1 MAHVGP
7 IAETADTV
15 TLRRADY
22 EALLEAAEDVADR
35 AALAAFER
43 RVASEGLA
51 AVRADSLTLEEAS
64 RLVEGESPVRV
75 WREHR
80 GMTAR
85 ALAAAAEV
93 NAAYLSEI
101 ESGKKP
107 GSAAAL
113 VRLAKALKVEVEDL
127 LATPSE

>member
-35 AALAAFER
+35 AALAAFDR
-43 RVASEGLA
+43 RIAAEGLA
-51 AVRADSLTLEEAS
+51 AVRADSLTLEEVS
-64 RLVEGESPVRV
+64 RLAEGESPLRV

-80 GMTAR
+80 GLTAR
-85 ALAAAAEV
+85 ALAATAEV

>member
-35 AALAAFER
+35 AALAAFDR
-43 RVASEGLA
+43 RVATEGLA
-51 AVRADSLTLEEAS
+51 AVRADGLTLEEAS
-64 RLVEGESPVRV
+64 RISDGESPIRV

-85 ALAAAAEV
+85 ALAAAANV
-93 NAAYLSEI
+93 NSAYLSEI
-101 ESGKKP
+101 EGGKKP

-113 VRLAKALKVEVEDL
+113 VRLANVLKVEVEDL
-127 LATPSE
+127 LATPNE